1 MTRRVSITPGKKWKR
16 NPQVAARRI
25 GDETI
30 LVPTGRGIV
39 DHRCLYTLNETGSFL
54 WELLAEPR
62 SFEEMAGAVADEFDA
77 TRQQAEADLAGFLK
91 DLAGEG
97 CIVEEEA

>member
-1 MTRRVSITPGKKWKR
+1 MTQNRKWKR

-30 LVPTGRGIV
+30 LVPTGSGIV

-54 WELLAEPR
+54 WELMARPR
-62 SFEEMAGAVADEFDA
+62 SFEEMASAVAAEFDA
-77 TRQQAEADLAGFLK
+77 TRQQAESDLAGFLQ

-97 CIVEEEA
+97 CIVEEED

>member
-1 MTRRVSITPGKKWKR
+1 MTQSRKWKR

-39 DHRCLYTLNETGSFL
+39 DHKCLFTLNETGSFL

-62 SFEEMAGAVADEFDA
+62 SFGDMAARAEFDVTA
-77 TRQQAEADLAGFLK
+77 EQAGADLARFLD
-91 DLAGEG
+91 DLAGAG
-97 CIVEEEA
+97 CILEAGSRD

>member
-1 MTRRVSITPGKKWKR
+1 MTQNRKWKR

-39 DHRCLYTLNETGSFL
+39 DHQCLFTLNETGSFL

-62 SFEEMAGAVADEFDA
+62 SFEDLAAALADEFEVTA
-77 TRQQAEADLAGFLK
+77 QQAEADLTRFLD

-97 CIVEEEA
+97 CIVETEKRD